1 LSNGFIF
8 AEIFNRYYPED
19 IEMYSFD
26 NCFQLDKKKNNWE
39 YLQKFFLKRNI
50 PIAYPD
56 YDSVIHCAP
65 GSAYE
70 FLKKSFALLTGKDV
84 QDTPVLETFEPEP
97 DYAKT
102 TIAMKM
108 KNSELVRIKD
118 TTTREGNANAII
130 GDHNN
135 QLREERMNPT
145 RYTKTQQFIK
155 SQKDK
160 LSTTK
165 RKTQDKTLTE
175 ISQPPAGE
183 IKQVQVKTANKSIRV
198 MK

>member
-1 LSNGFIF
+1 
-8 AEIFNRYYPED
+8 
-19 IEMYSFD
+19 MYSFD

-39 YLQKFFLKRNI
+39 YLQKFFINRKI
-50 PIAYPD
+50 PITYPD
-56 YDSVIHCAP
+56 YESVIHCAP
-65 GSAYE
+65 GSAYD
-70 FLKKSFALLTGKDV
+70 FLKKSFALLTGKEV
-84 QDTPVLETFEPEP
+84 QDTPVLETFEAEP
-97 DYAKT
+97 DYAKS

-108 KNSELVRIKD
+108 KNSELVRIQD
-118 TTTREGNANAII
+118 TTTREVNANAII

-135 QLREERMNPT
+135 QLRQDRLNPT

-160 LSTTK
+160 LGSTK
-165 RKTQDKTLTE
+165 RKVHDKTLTE

-198 MK
+198 MKQEATSRRMQNDPGAA